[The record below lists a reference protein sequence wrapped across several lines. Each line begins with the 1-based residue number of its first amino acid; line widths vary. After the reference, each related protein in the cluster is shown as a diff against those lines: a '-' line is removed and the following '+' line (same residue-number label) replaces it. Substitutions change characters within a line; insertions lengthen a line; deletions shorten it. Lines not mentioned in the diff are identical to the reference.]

1 MREVESFQSD
11 RVSQEWLAGL
21 DAAEA
26 QGFKD
31 SAAGRKCLPG
41 NHKFY
46 GTAKTLYQRGWK
58 AGISARSVSVAP

>member
-1 MREVESFQSD
+1 MREIESFQSD

-31 SAAGRKCLPG
+31 SAAGLKCLPRKHG
-41 NHKFY
+41 FY
-46 GTAKTLYQRGWK
+46 GTGITLYQRGWK
-58 AGISARSVSVAP
+58 AGLSARSVSVAK